1 MSIEQVIVLA
11 LLTEALWQTGK
22 LVWQEGALNVNAL
35 GAMAVGLLL
44 ALMTGADLLTMA
56 GFSEKVPLIG
66 QVCTGLLISRGSNFV
81 HDLIQT
87 MANYGQK
94 A

>member
-56 GFSEKVPLIG
+56 GFSEK
-66 QVCTGLLISRGSNFV
+66 CR
-81 HDLIQT
+81 
-87 MANYGQK
+87 
-94 A
+94 

>member
-44 ALMTGADLLTMA
+44 ADDRAD
-56 GFSEKVPLIG
+56 
-66 QVCTGLLISRGSNFV
+66 R
-81 HDLIQT
+81 
-87 MANYGQK
+87 
-94 A
+94 